1 MVPQVFAVRTGE
13 KYGPHYEDYINSK
26 IPNVTWI
33 REEIIAPKQWNKLV
47 PMSYDINEPI
57 VVIDIDQM
65 FVNDYMDAI
74 NYPIERGEFLSARS
88 WWGDTHKKEYTIQ
101 GGFQKYYPKDVKYIY
116 DEFVSRPEYWMNY
129 YVENKTTIPGMGE
142 QYFVEDMVRKNL
154 TIKYL
159 PSSWVTR
166 WEHQMSHRLTLGLNL
181 DYSLDWLYLGGKFHP
196 QIRLVHFLDQE
207 SLDKEG
213 LEVLIQSEPFSD

>member
-74 NYPIERGEFLSARS
+74 NYPIERGEF
-88 WWGDTHKKEYTIQ
+88 YQ
-101 GGFQKYYPKDVKYIY
+101 
-116 DEFVSRPEYWMNY
+116 
-129 YVENKTTIPGMGE
+129 
-142 QYFVEDMVRKNL
+142 
-154 TIKYL
+154 
-159 PSSWVTR
+159 
-166 WEHQMSHRLTLGLNL
+166 L
-181 DYSLDWLYLGGKFHP
+181 DLGGEILTKKNILF
-196 QIRLVHFLDQE
+196 
-207 SLDKEG
+207 KEG
-213 LEVLIQSEPFSD
+213 FKSITPKM